1 MSDLTEGKLKTV
13 IVDIED
19 VLSEDT
25 TVFATSSSETKILSK
40 DYATSSGDKD
50 FIPRNRSN

>member
-13 IVDIED
+13 IVNIED

-40 DYATSSGDKD
+40 IMQLLLD
-50 FIPRNRSN
+50 RQE